1 MNWQMHI
8 IVRVPVEV
16 WLNVSR
22 RQASNGG
29 MIDLMI
35 DVLLQGYDS
44 VYGERCIGL
53 CTPVPVGKAY
63 VL

>member
-29 MIDLMI
+29 MIDLMMSYYRDMTLSMER
-35 DVLLQGYDS
+35 DVLVS
-44 VYGERCIGL
+44 
-53 CTPVPVGKAY
+53 VPVGKAY